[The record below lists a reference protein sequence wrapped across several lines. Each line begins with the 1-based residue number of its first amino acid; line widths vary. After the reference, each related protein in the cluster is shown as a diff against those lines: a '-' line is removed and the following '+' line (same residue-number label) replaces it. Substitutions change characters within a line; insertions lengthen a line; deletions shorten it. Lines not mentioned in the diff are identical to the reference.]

1 MIDIKELMVG
11 DWVDRSGTPPY
22 YKVIGI
28 NSKTTEVLIS
38 QSGNDDETR
47 KICWN
52 DKLDPI
58 PITPEILEKN
68 GFKRTELCYEY
79 REKLGGYM
87 GQAVSLTTPA
97 EIIYTDE
104 GHCIVSNPHIGRV
117 FQGSVDHVHELQHII
132 KSCELSKEIKL

>member
-47 KICWN
+47 RICWN

-58 PITPEILEKN
+58 PLTPEILEKN
-68 GFKRTELCYEY
+68 GWFYKNGYWTKKGPVRLSWHEKDATLIAGYWTVPCAIEFVHQLQLVLRLLGLEDIEL
-79 REKLGGYM
+79 
-87 GQAVSLTTPA
+87 
-97 EIIYTDE
+97 
-104 GHCIVSNPHIGRV
+104 
-117 FQGSVDHVHELQHII
+117 
-132 KSCELSKEIKL
+132 

>member
-38 QSGNDDETR
+38 QTGNDDETR
-47 KICWN
+47 RICWN

-58 PITPEILEKN
+58 PLTPEILEKSGWFYKN
-68 GFKRTELCYEY
+68 GFWTKKGPVRLSWKEDGTLIVGYFQFPCAVEFVHTLQNIL
-79 REKLGGYM
+79 RILGLEDIEFG
-87 GQAVSLTTPA
+87 
-97 EIIYTDE
+97 
-104 GHCIVSNPHIGRV
+104 NR
-117 FQGSVDHVHELQHII
+117 
-132 KSCELSKEIKL
+132 